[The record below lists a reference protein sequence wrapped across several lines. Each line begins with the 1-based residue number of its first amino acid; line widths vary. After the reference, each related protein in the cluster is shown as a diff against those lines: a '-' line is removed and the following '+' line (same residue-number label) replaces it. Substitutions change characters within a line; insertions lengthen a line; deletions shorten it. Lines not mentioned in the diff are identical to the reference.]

1 MDLVNRHG
9 KMGDAVVQSVDHR
22 ICKVDDRRRARP

>member
-1 MDLVNRHG
+1 VDLVNRHG